1 MNESISELLKK
12 FRDQHPR
19 FREMRDDGVFSAMCM
34 MYLFYANPLT
44 PFADDVCER
53 YIVDGANDGGID
65 AIFRD
70 PDAENGE
77 VVIIQGKCYSE
88 NNPIRSGQLRRE
100 LNKIFHT
107 LNSLHCGGEFRG
119 SKRMRLAYRDA
130 HSDFDPNEAHYH
142 IVFCTSWTPG
152 ANGGRK
158 VLKDI
163 CRKYCDAR
171 HSVEIKFGDD
181 IIEEA
186 SGYGLEDAYVK
197 TGALKIFG
205 SKSVLKYLDSVVV
218 NISAHSL
225 AKLAA
230 NEKAVLGLNLRYHV
244 TKKVTDRLVDS
255 SMVDT
260 IKKRP
265 EDFWYFNNGIVIVCR
280 NFKISGK
287 TVALR
292 DFSIVNGGQTT
303 HNICDLSK
311 TEGLHSDFP
320 VMCKIVKSRGR
331 SKRAKDEFC
340 TAIAEHTNSQKPI
353 KTADLKANQP
363 EQKRL
368 VAGLKREGVYYV
380 RKAGDVAPTA
390 YLPYKVANIERIGKM
405 GLAGVMLMPGS
416 ARNKLPSMFEPDIYE
431 YIFVKRVNPK
441 FYADMLV
448 VSKRYQ
454 QFKYMIANQRGR
466 VGKGRW
472 FDDDGERVVYHA
484 ETFVLAAIAFLS
496 KVENGALPIKIYWGA
511 RKRKD
516 RDEFKKV
523 CARMIEVREIF
534 AARDE
539 EDEERFHP
547 LFREL
552 CKMILQCWNK
562 AQRESG
568 GSSDISAFL
577 KKDDVFHEFVTNALY
592 KKYRQPTSALRRTWN
607 GCMF

>member
-1 MNESISELLKK
+1 MKESIKDLLEK
-12 FRDQHPR
+12 FREQHPR
-19 FREMRDDGVFSAMCM
+19 FEAMRDDGVFSAMSM

-77 VVIIQGKCYSE
+77 VVIIQSKYNSE
-88 NNPIRSGQLRRE
+88 NNPIRSGLLRRE
-100 LNKIFHT
+100 LDKIFHT
-107 LNSLHCGGEFRG
+107 LASLHRGEGSRG

-130 HSDFDPNEAHYH
+130 HSDFDPNEARYH
-142 IVFCTSWTPG
+142 IVFCTSWTP
-152 ANGGRK
+152 ATNGRK
-158 VLKDI
+158 ILKDI
-163 CRKYCDAR
+163 CRKCCDTR
-171 HSVEIKFGDD
+171 HTVEIMFGDD
-181 IIEEA
+181 IIEKA
-186 SGYGLEDAYVK
+186 SSYGVEDAYVK

-218 NISAHSL
+218 NISACSL
-225 AKLAA
+225 ARLAA
-230 NEKAVLGLNLRYHV
+230 KGDAVLGLNLRYHV
-244 TKKVTDRLVDS
+244 TRKAADRLVDS

-260 IKKRP
+260 IRKRP
-265 EDFWYFNNGIVIVCR
+265 EDFWYFNNGIVIVCKH
-280 NFKISGK
+280 FKISGK
-287 TVALR
+287 TIALK

-303 HNICDLSK
+303 HNICELSPFIK
-311 TEGLHSDFP
+311 AHSDFP
-320 VMCKIVKSRGR
+320 VMCKIVKSKGR
-331 SKRAKDEFC
+331 NRKAKDDFC
-340 TAIAEHTNSQKPI
+340 TAIAEYTNSQKPI

-363 EQKRL
+363 EQKRIA
-368 VAGLKREGVYYV
+368 AGLKREGVYYV
-380 RKAGDVAPTA
+380 RKAGAVAPNT
-390 YLPYKVANIERIGKM
+390 YLPYMVANIERIGKM

-416 ARNKLPSMFEPDIYE
+416 ARNKLPLMFEPDIYE

-454 QFKYMIANQRGR
+454 QFKYMIAKQRGR

-496 KVENGALPIKIYWGA
+496 KFENGALPIKKYWGA

-552 CKMILQCWNK
+552 CKMILQCWNR

-568 GSSDISAFL
+568 ATSDISAFL
-577 KKDDVFHEFVTNALY
+577 KKDDAFHEFVTKAVY
-592 KKYRQPTSALRRTWN
+592 KKYRQPTSVLRRAWN
-607 GCMF
+607 GCMS

>member
-1 MNESISELLKK
+1 MKECMEDLLEK
-12 FRDQHPR
+12 FREQHPR
-19 FREMRDDGVFSAMCM
+19 FKEMRDDGVFSAMSM

-70 PDAENGE
+70 PETENGE
-77 VVIIQGKCYSE
+77 VVIIQGKYYSE
-88 NNPIRSGQLRRE
+88 NNPIRSGLLRRE

-107 LNSLHCGGEFRG
+107 LASLHRGEGARG

-130 HSDFDPNEAHYH
+130 HSDFDRDDVHYH

-152 ANGGRK
+152 TNGGRK

-163 CRKYCDAR
+163 CRTYCDAR
-171 HSVEIKFGDD
+171 HSVEIMFGDD
-181 IIEEA
+181 IIEKA
-186 SGYGLEDAYVK
+186 SGYGIEDAYVK
-197 TGALKIFG
+197 TGTLKIFG

-218 NISAHSL
+218 NISANSL
-225 AKLAA
+225 AKLARR
-230 NEKAVLGLNLRYHV
+230 EKAVLGLNLRYHV
-244 TKKVTDRLVDS
+244 TKKATDRLVDS

-260 IKKRP
+260 IRKRP
-265 EDFWYFNNGIVIVCR
+265 DDFWYFNNGIVIVCR
-280 NFKISGK
+280 NYKISGK
-287 TVALR
+287 TITLK

-331 SKRAKDEFC
+331 NKRAKDDFC

-380 RKAGDVAPTA
+380 RKAGDVAPNTYHA
-390 YLPYKVANIERIGKM
+390 YMVANIERIGKM

-416 ARNKLPSMFEPDIYE
+416 ARNKLPLMFEPDIYE

-454 QFKYMIANQRGR
+454 QFKYMISIQRGR

-484 ETFVLAAIAFLS
+484 ETFVLASIAFLS
-496 KVENGALPIKIYWGA
+496 KVENGALSIKKYWGA
-511 RKRKD
+511 RRRRD

-534 AARDE
+534 AAGDE

-568 GSSDISAFL
+568 ATSDISAFL
-577 KKDDVFHEFVTNALY
+577 KKDDAFHEFVTNALY
-592 KKYRQPTSALRRTWN
+592 KKYRQPTSALRRAWN
-607 GCMF
+607 GCMS